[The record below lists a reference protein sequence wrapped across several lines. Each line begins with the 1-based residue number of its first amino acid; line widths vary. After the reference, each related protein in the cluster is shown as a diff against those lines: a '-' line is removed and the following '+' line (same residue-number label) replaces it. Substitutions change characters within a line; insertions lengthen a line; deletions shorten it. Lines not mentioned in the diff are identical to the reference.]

1 MKQIILFS
9 IVIMISLTGFSQK
22 RIQIKNQRFEMQAV
36 RDGESIK
43 VETKKFDLEINYD
56 SGEIS
61 ALVNIEDLKGYE
73 SKVILFME
81 FQAYMVGG

>member
-1 MKQIILFS
+1 
-9 IVIMISLTGFSQK
+9 
-22 RIQIKNQRFEMQAV
+22 MQAV